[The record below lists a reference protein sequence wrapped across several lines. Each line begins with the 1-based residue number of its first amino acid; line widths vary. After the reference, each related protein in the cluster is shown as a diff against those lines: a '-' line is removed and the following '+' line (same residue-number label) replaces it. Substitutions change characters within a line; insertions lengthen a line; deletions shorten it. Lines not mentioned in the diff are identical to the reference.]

1 MCSTRSIS
9 EVTYNVGVVR
19 GLKAISATG
28 SSRSVVHVA
37 GGVDNR
43 GQLTDADF
51 KAVLDL
57 LQRLAILIS
66 AHESDGEALGA
77 ETTGTSDTV
86 EVGVGVLGHVV
97 VEDNVD
103 SLNVHATSEEVGG
116 HQDSLL
122 EILELLISGESL
134 LLAHPPVYG
143 DGREV
148 LFYQQLRQSDTSLD
162 RLHEDDD
169 LHTTAVRNVDESE
182 VSNSPG

>member
-66 AHESDGEALGA
+66 AHKSDGEALGA
-77 ETTGTSDTV
+77 ETTGTTDAVKIAIRIEGHVEVEHDIDLLDINTASEQLRCHKDTV
-86 EVGVGVLGHVV
+86 AE
-97 VEDNVD
+97 
-103 SLNVHATSEEVGG
+103 
-116 HQDSLL
+116 LL
-122 EILELLISGESL
+122 EALVDLQSKVPPKQKRVSL
-134 LLAHPPVYG
+134 VKL
-143 DGREV
+143 
-148 LFYQQLRQSDTSLD
+148 
-162 RLHEDDD
+162 
-169 LHTTAVRNVDESE
+169 
-182 VSNSPG
+182 